1 MGGSWEV
8 IGRTFRGLF
17 PTASSPH
24 GRFAHSPPG
33 EPREPTGAARSH
45 FSKKRFQE
53 SSSQGTVPRPSCRS
67 GQRAGGCSSGFSRW
81 AWP

>member
-1 MGGSWEV
+1 MGGRSEV
-8 IGRTFRGLF
+8 IGRTFRVLF
-17 PTASSPH
+17 ATVSSPR
-24 GRFAHSPPG
+24 GRPSHRSAREAGERTGDARHHS
-33 EPREPTGAARSH
+33 
-45 FSKKRFQE
+45 SKKRFQE